1 MGKVESTAG
10 HHIADQQ
17 DLHYQQEQLEYGL
30 YLPVQIKGANDDILD
45 VQQLFDP
52 EEEYKQDK
60 FEVLLLN
67 LKDLYKLVEKDDCN
81 RNNIKDKS
89 ALNVVLSD
97 ENRITLQPSILV
109 KTGVQID
116 EDRNQEYPNYWK
128 VDGLEKG
135 LV

>member
-1 MGKVESTAG
+1 M
-10 HHIADQQ
+10 
-17 DLHYQQEQLEYGL
+17 
-30 YLPVQIKGANDDILD
+30 
-45 VQQLFDP
+45 QQLFDP

-67 LKDLYKLVEKDDCN
+67 LKDLYKLVEEDDCN
-81 RNNIKDKS
+81 RNYIKDKS
-89 ALNVVLSD
+89 ALYVVLSD

-128 VDGLEKG
+128 VDGLEKS